1 MNLNI
6 KVFLLCPIPDDQ
18 KPINEYLNLT
28 ENNFTNLLLLSK
40 KNYLFQLFLNFI
52 GFFLLSTPLSFLF
65 KLENDLF
72 LFNSFFS
79 INFLILIFLV
89 NFSRWFQLFERFR
102 SSRLF
107 YEEGSWYDG
116 QYWEKPL
123 EIIKNDKLI
132 CNQKIKPIL
141 KRIIK
146 TLIFLIFSAIF
157 IYFNF
162 IIFI

>member
-18 KPINEYLNLT
+18 KPINEYLNLI
-28 ENNFTNLLLLSK
+28 ENNFSNLLLLSN
-40 KNYLFQLFLNFI
+40 KNYLFQLFLNLV
-52 GFFLLSTPLSFLF
+52 GFFILATPFSFLF

-72 LFNSFFS
+72 LFNLFFS
-79 INFLILIFLV
+79 INFLILIFLI
-89 NFSRWFQLFERFR
+89 NFFRWFQVLERFR

-132 CNQKIKPIL
+132 CHQKIKPIL
-141 KRIIK
+141 TRINR
-146 TLIFLIFSAIF
+146 TLIFLLFFTIF
-157 IYFNF
+157 IYFTF
-162 IIFI
+162 ISVI